1 MIPNCFCNGSPIIF
15 LFFTIWNLCQRHEF
29 QQIEYE
35 QAMCHLGVTLSFSIL
50 SWVTSQFETC
60 SRVFKQVSN
69 QTVHPL
75 WIVSPSN
82 ASMSCCFR
90 STQVS
95 ITLRGGAIGMLRIL
109 MSFRIRRFSALVHAR
124 RMVFW
129 KFELGIKLYSY
140 MRICWSMVLWSKS
153 ELGRTFE
160 KRLL

>member
-15 LFFTIWNLCQRHEF
+15 LFFTIWNLCQRCEF

-50 SWVTSQFETC
+50 SWVASQFEMC

-69 QTVHPL
+69 QTVCPL
-75 WIVSPSN
+75 WIVGPLN
-82 ASMSCCFR
+82 VLMNWCFR

-95 ITLRGGAIGMLRIL
+95 ITLRGRAIGTLRIL
-109 MSFRIRRFSALVHAR
+109 LSFRIRRFSALVHAR
-124 RMVFW
+124 KTLFW

-140 MRICWSMVLWSKS
+140 MRICWSTVLWSKS
-153 ELGRTFE
+153 KLGRTFK